1 MSQKE
6 KLVKR
11 IRALPKDFT
20 FDELRS
26 LFAYLGFEMESK
38 GKTSGSRVKFY
49 NKKTTNAIFGP

>member
-11 IRALPKDFT
+11 IRKLPKDFT

-26 LFAYLGFEMESK
+26 LFAYLGFEVESK
-38 GKTSGSRVKFY
+38 EKTSGSRIKFY
-49 NKKTTNAIFGP
+49 NKKQ